1 MTVEEIIKTPEY
13 ISVVDDYKDV
23 CLWFSPECYHP
34 HTGVQLEQI
43 LTSIERNG
51 DLNAYKRLEQILT
64 SIERNGDLNAY
75 KRVGRI
81 RKWLSPNFKP
91 TYSSGLP
98 IHG

>member
-1 MTVEEIIKTPEY
+1 MTVEEIIQTPEY
-13 ISVVDDYKDV
+13 ISVVDDYKDA
-23 CLWFSPECYHP
+23 CLWFAPECHHP
-34 HTGVQLEQI
+34 RTGVQLEQI

-51 DLNAYKRLEQILT
+51 DV
-64 SIERNGDLNAY
+64 NAY

>member
-1 MTVEEIIKTPEY
+1 MTVEEIIQTPEY
-13 ISVVDDYKDV
+13 RSLLDDYKV
-23 CLWFSPECYHP
+23 MCLWFAPEDYCP

-51 DLNAYKRLEQILT
+51 DV
-64 SIERNGDLNAY
+64 NAY

-81 RKWLSPNFKP
+81 RKWLSPSFKP

>member
-13 ISVVDDYKDV
+13 ISVVDDYKDD
-23 CLWFSPECYHP
+23 CLWFSSECYHP

-51 DLNAYKRLEQILT
+51 DV
-64 SIERNGDLNAY
+64 NAY

-81 RKWLSPNFKP
+81 RKWLSPSFKP

>member
-23 CLWFSPECYHP
+23 CLWFAPYHP
-34 HTGVQLEQI
+34 HTGVQ
-43 LTSIERNG
+43 
-51 DLNAYKRLEQILT
+51 LEQILT

>member
-13 ISVVDDYKDV
+13 VSVVDDYKDV

-51 DLNAYKRLEQILT
+51 DLNAYKR
-64 SIERNGDLNAY
+64 
-75 KRVGRI
+75 VGRI

-91 TYSSGLP
+91 MYSSGLP

>member
-1 MTVEEIIKTPEY
+1 MTVEEIIQTPEY

-23 CLWFSPECYHP
+23 CLWFSRECYHP
-34 HTGVQLEQI
+34 HTGVQ
-43 LTSIERNG
+43 
-51 DLNAYKRLEQILT
+51 LEQILT

>member
-1 MTVEEIIKTPEY
+1 MTVEEIIQTPEY

-51 DLNAYKRLEQILT
+51 DI
-64 SIERNGDLNAY
+64 NAY

>member
-1 MTVEEIIKTPEY
+1 MTVEEIIQTPEY

-51 DLNAYKRLEQILT
+51 DV
-64 SIERNGDLNAY
+64 NAY

>member
-23 CLWFSPECYHP
+23 CLWFSPESYHP

-51 DLNAYKRLEQILT
+51 DV
-64 SIERNGDLNAY
+64 NAY

>member
-1 MTVEEIIKTPEY
+1 MTVEEIIQTPEY
-13 ISVVDDYKDV
+13 ISIVDDYKGM

-34 HTGVQLEQI
+34 HTGVQ
-43 LTSIERNG
+43 
-51 DLNAYKRLEQILT
+51 LEQILT

>member
-43 LTSIERNG
+43 I
-51 DLNAYKRLEQILT
+51 T

>member
-1 MTVEEIIKTPEY
+1 MTVEEIIRTPEY

-51 DLNAYKRLEQILT
+51 DLNAYKR
-64 SIERNGDLNAY
+64 
-75 KRVGRI
+75 VGRI

>member
-23 CLWFSPECYHP
+23 CLWFAPECYRP

-51 DLNAYKRLEQILT
+51 DV
-64 SIERNGDLNAY
+64 NAY

>member
-51 DLNAYKRLEQILT
+51 DV
-64 SIERNGDLNAY
+64 NAY

-81 RKWLSPNFKP
+81 RKWLSPSFKL

>member
-51 DLNAYKRLEQILT
+51 DV
-64 SIERNGDLNAY
+64 NAY

>member
-51 DLNAYKRLEQILT
+51 DI
-64 SIERNGDLNAY
+64 NAY

>member
-51 DLNAYKRLEQILT
+51 DLNAYKR
-64 SIERNGDLNAY
+64 
-75 KRVGRI
+75 VGRI
-81 RKWLSPNFKP
+81 RKWLSPSFKL

>member
-51 DLNAYKRLEQILT
+51 DLNAYKR
-64 SIERNGDLNAY
+64 
-75 KRVGRI
+75 VGRI

>member
-1 MTVEEIIKTPEY
+1 MTVEEIIQTPEF

-51 DLNAYKRLEQILT
+51 DLNAYKR
-64 SIERNGDLNAY
+64 
-75 KRVGRI
+75 VGRI

>member
-34 HTGVQLEQI
+34 QTGVQ
-43 LTSIERNG
+43 
-51 DLNAYKRLEQILT
+51 LEQILT

-81 RKWLSPNFKP
+81 RKWLSPSFKP

>member
-1 MTVEEIIKTPEY
+1 MTVEEIIQTPEY

-51 DLNAYKRLEQILT
+51 DLNAYKR
-64 SIERNGDLNAY
+64 
-75 KRVGRI
+75 VGRI

>member
-1 MTVEEIIKTPEY
+1 MTVEEIIRTPEY

-23 CLWFSPECYHP
+23 CLWFSPACYHP
-34 HTGVQLEQI
+34 HTGVQ
-43 LTSIERNG
+43 
-51 DLNAYKRLEQILT
+51 LEQILT

>member
-1 MTVEEIIKTPEY
+1 MTVEEIVRTPEH
-13 ISVVDDYKDV
+13 ISVVGDYKDV

-34 HTGVQLEQI
+34 HTGVQ
-43 LTSIERNG
+43 
-51 DLNAYKRLEQILT
+51 LEQILT

>member
-13 ISVVDDYKDV
+13 RTLMADYQDM
-23 CLWFSPECYHP
+23 CLWFAPECCHP
-34 HTGVQLEQI
+34 QTGVQLEQI

-51 DLNAYKRLEQILT
+51 DV
-64 SIERNGDLNAY
+64 NAY

-81 RKWLSPNFKP
+81 RKWLSPSFRP

>member
-34 HTGVQLEQI
+34 HTDVQLEQI

-51 DLNAYKRLEQILT
+51 DLK
-64 SIERNGDLNAY
+64 AY
-75 KRVGRI
+75 KRVVRI

>member
-1 MTVEEIIKTPEY
+1 MTVEEIITTPEY

-51 DLNAYKRLEQILT
+51 DLNAYKR
-64 SIERNGDLNAY
+64 
-75 KRVGRI
+75 VGRI

>member
-51 DLNAYKRLEQILT
+51 DINAYKW
-64 SIERNGDLNAY
+64 
-75 KRVGRI
+75 VGRI

>member
-13 ISVVDDYKDV
+13 ISIVDDYKDV

-34 HTGVQLEQI
+34 HTGVQ
-43 LTSIERNG
+43 
-51 DLNAYKRLEQILT
+51 LEQILT

>member
-43 LTSIERNG
+43 LTSIER
-51 DLNAYKRLEQILT
+51 
-64 SIERNGDLNAY
+64 SGDLNAY